1 MLELIILAFVFYL
14 GYNLGQ
20 IVLSWHLRDI
30 IVREARKDGIRV
42 DSDYNII
49 ESDEDGKPNVFQLFV
64 ESVNDILYLYDR
76 DQNVFI
82 CQAKSME
89 ELAELSLKNNN
100 IKYAA
105 VLHGEQVIAFIN
117 GKVKITV

>member
-1 MLELIILAFVFYL
+1 MLELIILAFVFYV

-30 IVREARKDGIRV
+30 IVRDVRKDGIRV

-76 DQNVFI
+76 DKNVFI
-82 CQAKSME
+82 CQAKTME

-105 VLHGEQVIAFIN
+105 VLHGEQVVAFIN

>member
-1 MLELIILAFVFYL
+1 MLELIILAFVFYV

-76 DQNVFI
+76 DNNVFI
-82 CQAKSME
+82 CQAKSMD

-105 VLHGEQVIAFIN
+105 VLHGEHVVAFVN

>member
-1 MLELIILAFVFYL
+1 MLELIILAFVFYV

-105 VLHGEQVIAFIN
+105 VLHGEQVVAFIN

>member
-49 ESDEDGKPNVFQLFV
+49 ESDEDVKPNVFQLFV

-105 VLHGEQVIAFIN
+105 VLHGEQVIAFTN

>member
-1 MLELIILAFVFYL
+1 MLELIILAFVFYV

>member
-49 ESDEDGKPNVFQLFV
+49 ESDEDVKPNVFQLFV

-105 VLHGEQVIAFIN
+105 VLHGEQVVAFIN

>member
-1 MLELIILAFVFYL
+1 MLELIILAFVFYV
-14 GYNLGQ
+14 GYNIGQ
-20 IVLSWHLRDI
+20 MVLSWHLRDI
-30 IVREARKDGIRV
+30 IVREARKEGIRV
-42 DSDYNII
+42 DGDYNII
-49 ESDEDGKPNVFQLFV
+49 ESTEDDKPNVFQLFV

-76 DQNVFI
+76 NNNVFI
-82 CQAKSME
+82 CQAKSMD

-105 VLHGEQVIAFIN
+105 VLHGEHVVAFVN

>member
-1 MLELIILAFVFYL
+1 MLELIILAFVFYV

-30 IVREARKDGIRV
+30 IVRDARKEGIRV

-49 ESDEDGKPNVFQLFV
+49 EDGQPNVFQLFV
-64 ESVNDILYLYDR
+64 ESVNDILYLYER
-76 DQNVFI
+76 EKNVFI
-82 CQAKSME
+82 CQATSME
-89 ELAELSLKNNN
+89 ELAELSLKNSN

-105 VLHGEQVIAFIN
+105 VLHGEQVVAFVN

>member
-1 MLELIILAFVFYL
+1 MLELIILAFVFYV

-20 IVLSWHLRDI
+20 IVLSWNLRDI

-76 DQNVFI
+76 NNNVFI

-89 ELAELSLKNNN
+89 ELAELSLKHNN

-105 VLHGEQVIAFIN
+105 VLHGEHVVAFIN

>member
-1 MLELIILAFVFYL
+1 MLELIILAFVFYV

-20 IVLSWHLRDI
+20 IVLSWQLRDI
-30 IVREARKDGIRV
+30 IVREARKDGIKV

-64 ESVNDILYLYDR
+64 ESVNNILYLYER
-76 DQNVFI
+76 DNNVFI

-105 VLHGEQVIAFIN
+105 VLHGEQVVAFVN